1 MELQKFKMVNVTVY
15 STNNCPWCTVAKNF
29 LKEKNIKF
37 IEKNV
42 QNNREY
48 AQEMIKKSGQ
58 MGVPV
63 IEIGSEIII
72 GFDQAKI
79 KQLLKIK

>member
-1 MELQKFKMVNVTVY
+1 MTNVTVY
-15 STNNCPWCTVAKNF
+15 STNACPWCTVAKNF
-29 LKEKNIKF
+29 FKEKNIKF
-37 IEKNV
+37 TEKNV
-42 QNNREY
+42 QTNREY